1 MLGQTGCKAAGQRD
15 LGVLLDKLNVNQQ
28 CTLVAKKANSIL
40 GCIKNSAASRSGEM
54 IFTCHTGEAASGVLY
69 PVPQYNRNRVHTGA
83 SSVRGHKADEGT
95 GASLTGGETER
106 AGNVQP
112 REEMAYV
119 GYLTHV
125 YK

>member
-1 MLGQTGCKAAGQRD
+1 
-15 LGVLLDKLNVNQQ
+15 
-28 CTLVAKKANSIL
+28 
-40 GCIKNSAASRSGEM
+40 M
-54 IFTCHTGEAASGVLY
+54 IFTCHTSEAASGVLY
-69 PVPQYNRNRVHTGA
+69 PIPQYNRNRAYTGA
-83 SSVRGHKADEGT
+83 SSVWGHKADEGT

-112 REEMAYV
+112 REEVAYV